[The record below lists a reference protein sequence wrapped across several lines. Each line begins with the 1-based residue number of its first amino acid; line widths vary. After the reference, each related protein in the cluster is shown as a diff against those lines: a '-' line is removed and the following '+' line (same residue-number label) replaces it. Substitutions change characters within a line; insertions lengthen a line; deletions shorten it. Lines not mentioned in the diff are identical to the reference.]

1 MHAFGFDR
9 KSNIFKNIV
18 PILLVKSLYNKTFI
32 YLYIDFENIF
42 TITACIDSLI
52 NYVELLKVYGVL
64 DYPNLFAF
72 MQYFVNKV
80 PKVNLECDISYPG

>member
-9 KSNIFKNIV
+9 KSNIFKKIV

>member
-9 KSNIFKNIV
+9 KTNIFKNIV
-18 PILLVKSLYNKTFI
+18 PILLVKSLYNKTVI

-42 TITACIDSLI
+42 TITACIDSLL
-52 NYVELLKVYGVL
+52 NYVELLKIYGVL

>member
-32 YLYIDFENIF
+32 YLYIDFENMF

-52 NYVELLKVYGVL
+52 NYVWAIEDLWSVGLPQSVCFYAIFC
-64 DYPNLFAF
+64 NQSA
-72 MQYFVNKV
+72 
-80 PKVNLECDISYPG
+80 